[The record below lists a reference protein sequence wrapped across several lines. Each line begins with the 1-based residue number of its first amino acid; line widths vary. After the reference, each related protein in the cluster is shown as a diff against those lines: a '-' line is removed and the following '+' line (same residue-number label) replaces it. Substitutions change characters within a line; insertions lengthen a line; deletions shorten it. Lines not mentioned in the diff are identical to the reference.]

1 MSSIAVISDIHGNL
15 EALKSVLEDIKKRN
29 IEKIICLG
37 DIIAK
42 GSNQKECLELIKEN
56 CQIVLRGNCDE
67 FFSLDIDINKFNE
80 TEQKRIIW
88 NHDKITDEDREYL
101 LNLPFSHEMYI
112 SGRLVRFFHATP
124 EKINGFVGNIDKIE
138 KSYSLFLPSQN
149 TESQNKADV
158 VVYGHIHTA
167 YLQRI
172 YNRTIINTGSV
183 GNAIDV
189 IRNDEKD
196 GNNNFTT
203 LANYLI
209 INGNLNS
216 MNEKNPISFELVS
229 IPYDNDKE
237 IKSNIDNIEFDDY
250 KTEITTGKYRDM
262 EKINNSFKERGINID
277 EI

>member
-88 NHDKITDEDREYL
+88 NHGKITDEDREYL
-101 LNLPFSHEMYI
+101 LNLPLSHEMYI

>member
-56 CQIVLRGNCDE
+56 CQMVLRGNCDE
-67 FFSLDIDINKFNE
+67 FFSLDVDINKFNE

-88 NHDKITDEDREYL
+88 NKGKITDEDRNYL
-101 LNLPFSHEMYI
+101 SNLPFSHEMYI

-216 MNEKNPISFELVS
+216 MNEKDPISFELVS

>member
-1 MSSIAVISDIHGNL
+1 MESIAVISDIHGNL

-67 FFSLDIDINKFNE
+67 FFSQDVNINEFSE
-80 TEQKRIIW
+80 IEQKRILW
-88 NHDKITDEDREYL
+88 NKGKITEEDRKYL
-101 LNLPFSHEMYI
+101 LNLPFSYEMYI

-124 EKINGFVGNIDKIE
+124 EKISGFVGNIDRIE
-138 KSYSLFLPSQN
+138 KLYSLFLPSPN

-167 YLQRI
+167 FLQKI

-209 INGNLNS
+209 INGNLIS
-216 MNEKNPISFELVS
+216 MGEKDGISFELVS
-229 IPYDNDKE
+229 IPYDKDKE
-237 IKSNIDNIEFDDY
+237 IKSNTDNIEFDDY
-250 KTEITTGKYRDM
+250 KIEITKGKYRDM
-262 EKINNSFKERGINID
+262 EKIKNSFKERGININ

>member
-56 CQIVLRGNCDE
+56 CQMVLRGNCDE
-67 FFSLDIDINKFNE
+67 FFSLDVDINKFNE

-88 NHDKITDEDREYL
+88 NKGKITDEDRNYL
-101 LNLPFSHEMYI
+101 SNLPFSHEMYI

>member
-88 NHDKITDEDREYL
+88 NHGKITDEDREYL
-101 LNLPFSHEMYI
+101 LNLPLSHEMYI

-124 EKINGFVGNIDKIE
+124 EKINGFVGNIDRIE

-167 YLQRI
+167 YLQKI

-196 GNNNFTT
+196 SNNNFTT

-216 MNEKNPISFELVS
+216 TNEKDSISFELVS
-229 IPYDNDKE
+229 IPYDKDKE
-237 IKSNIDNIEFDDY
+237 IKSNIDNIEFIDY
-250 KTEITTGKYRDM
+250 KTEITKGKYRDM
-262 EKINNSFKERGINID
+262 EKINNSFKERGININ

>member
-1 MSSIAVISDIHGNL
+1 MSSIAVISDLHGNL

-56 CQIVLRGNCDE
+56 CQIILRGNCDE
-67 FFSLDIDINKFNE
+67 FFSNAVDINKFNE

-88 NHDKITDEDREYL
+88 NHGKITDEDRKYL

-149 TESQNKADV
+149 TKSQNKADV

-167 YLQRI
+167 YLQKI

-196 GNNNFTT
+196 SNNNFTT

-250 KTEITTGKYRDM
+250 KRSEERRVGKECRSRWSPYH
-262 EKINNSFKERGINID
+262 
-277 EI
+277 

>member
-1 MSSIAVISDIHGNL
+1 MIDPQIGSPSVEVTADKRYATKRPCHDNVID
-15 EALKSVLEDIKKRN
+15 A
-29 IEKIICLG
+29 
-37 DIIAK
+37 
-42 GSNQKECLELIKEN
+42 
-56 CQIVLRGNCDE
+56 
-67 FFSLDIDINKFNE
+67 
-80 TEQKRIIW
+80 
-88 NHDKITDEDREYL
+88 
-101 LNLPFSHEMYI
+101 
-112 SGRLVRFFHATP
+112 
-124 EKINGFVGNIDKIE
+124 
-138 KSYSLFLPSQN
+138 
-149 TESQNKADV
+149 
-158 VVYGHIHTA
+158 
-167 YLQRI
+167 
-172 YNRTIINTGSV
+172 
-183 GNAIDV
+183 

>member
-1 MSSIAVISDIHGNL
+1 MESIAVISDIHGNL

-67 FFSLDIDINKFNE
+67 FFSLDVNINEFSE
-80 TEQKRIIW
+80 IEQKRILW
-88 NHDKITDEDREYL
+88 NKKKITDEDRKYL
-101 LNLPFSHEMYI
+101 LNLPFSYEMYI

-124 EKINGFVGNIDKIE
+124 EKINGFVGNIDRIE
-138 KSYSLFLPSQN
+138 KLYSLFLPSSN
-149 TESQNKADV
+149 TKSQNKADV

-167 YLQRI
+167 FLQKI

-216 MNEKNPISFELVS
+216 MDEKDGISFELVS
-229 IPYDNDKE
+229 ILYDKDKE

-250 KTEITTGKYRDM
+250 KIEITKGKYRDM
-262 EKINNSFKERGINID
+262 EKIKNSFKERGININ

>member
-56 CQIVLRGNCDE
+56 CQMVLRGNCDE
-67 FFSLDIDINKFNE
+67 FFSLDVDINKFNE

-88 NHDKITDEDREYL
+88 NKGKITDEDRNYL
-101 LNLPFSHEMYI
+101 SNLPFSHEMYI
-112 SGRLVRFFHATP
+112 SGRLVRFFHASP

>member
-56 CQIVLRGNCDE
+56 CQMVLRGNCDE
-67 FFSLDIDINKFNE
+67 FFSLDVDINKFNE

-88 NHDKITDEDREYL
+88 NKGKITDEDRNYL
-101 LNLPFSHEMYI
+101 SNLPFSHEMYI

-237 IKSNIDNIEFDDY
+237 IKSNINNIEFDDY

>member
-1 MSSIAVISDIHGNL
+1 M
-15 EALKSVLEDIKKRN
+15 
-29 IEKIICLG
+29 
-37 DIIAK
+37 
-42 GSNQKECLELIKEN
+42 
-56 CQIVLRGNCDE
+56 
-67 FFSLDIDINKFNE
+67 
-80 TEQKRIIW
+80 
-88 NHDKITDEDREYL
+88 
-101 LNLPFSHEMYI
+101 NLPFSHEMYI

-196 GNNNFTT
+196 SNNNFTT

-216 MNEKNPISFELVS
+216 TNEKDSISFELVS
-229 IPYDNDKE
+229 IPYDKDKE

-262 EKINNSFKERGINID
+262 EKINNSFKERGININ

>member
-56 CQIVLRGNCDE
+56 CQMVLRGNCDE
-67 FFSLDIDINKFNE
+67 FFSLDVDINKFNE

-88 NHDKITDEDREYL
+88 NKGKITDEDRNYL
-101 LNLPFSHEMYI
+101 SNLPFSHEMYI

-189 IRNDEKD
+189 IRNDKKD

>member
-1 MSSIAVISDIHGNL
+1 M
-15 EALKSVLEDIKKRN
+15 
-29 IEKIICLG
+29 
-37 DIIAK
+37 
-42 GSNQKECLELIKEN
+42 
-56 CQIVLRGNCDE
+56 VLRGNCDE
-67 FFSLDIDINKFNE
+67 FFSLDVDINKFNE

-88 NHDKITDEDREYL
+88 NKGKITDEDRNYL
-101 LNLPFSHEMYI
+101 SNLPFSHEMYI

>member
-1 MSSIAVISDIHGNL
+1 MESIAVISDIHGNL
-15 EALKSVLEDIKKRN
+15 EALKSVLKDIKKRN

-67 FFSLDIDINKFNE
+67 FFSLDVNINEFSE
-80 TEQKRIIW
+80 IEQKRILW
-88 NHDKITDEDREYL
+88 NKKKITDEDRKYL
-101 LNLPFSHEMYI
+101 LNLPFSYEMYI

-124 EKINGFVGNIDKIE
+124 EKINGFVGNIDRIE
-138 KSYSLFLPSQN
+138 KLYSLFLPSSN
-149 TESQNKADV
+149 TKSQNKADV

-167 YLQRI
+167 FLQKI

-216 MNEKNPISFELVS
+216 MDEKDGISFELVS
-229 IPYDNDKE
+229 ILYDKDKE

-250 KTEITTGKYRDM
+250 KIEITKGKYRDM
-262 EKINNSFKERGINID
+262 EKIKNSFKERGININ

>member
-56 CQIVLRGNCDE
+56 CQMVLRGNCDE
-67 FFSLDIDINKFNE
+67 FFSLDVDINKFNE

-88 NHDKITDEDREYL
+88 NKGKITDEDRNYL
-101 LNLPFSHEMYI
+101 SNLPFSHEMYI
-112 SGRLVRFFHATP
+112 SGRLVRFFHASP

-216 MNEKNPISFELVS
+216 TNEKDSISFELVS
-229 IPYDNDKE
+229 IPYDKDKE

-250 KTEITTGKYRDM
+250 KTEITKGKYRDM
-262 EKINNSFKERGINID
+262 EKINNSFKERGININ

>member
-56 CQIVLRGNCDE
+56 CQMVLRGNCDE
-67 FFSLDIDINKFNE
+67 FFSLDVDINKFNE

-88 NHDKITDEDREYL
+88 NKGKITDEDRNYL
-101 LNLPFSHEMYI
+101 SNLPFSHEMYI

-167 YLQRI
+167 YLQKI

>member
-56 CQIVLRGNCDE
+56 CQMVLRGNCDE
-67 FFSLDIDINKFNE
+67 FFSLDVDINKFNE

-88 NHDKITDEDREYL
+88 NKGKITDEDRNYL
-101 LNLPFSHEMYI
+101 SNLPFSHEMYI

-172 YNRTIINTGSV
+172 YNRTIINAGSV

-237 IKSNIDNIEFDDY
+237 IKSNINNIEFDDY